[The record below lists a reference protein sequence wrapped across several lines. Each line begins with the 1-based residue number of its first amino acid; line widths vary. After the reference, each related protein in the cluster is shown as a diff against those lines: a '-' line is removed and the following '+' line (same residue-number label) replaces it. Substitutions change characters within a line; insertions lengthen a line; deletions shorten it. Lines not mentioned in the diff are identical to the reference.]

1 MEFIVNHFFINDLKS
16 IYLKINSKKNNY
28 LNLMIYVNLK
38 QILKLKN
45 LNSTIVYLLTLNA
58 SSKPKLYRSQSKR
71 SYR

>member
-16 IYLKINSKKNNY
+16 IYLKIDSKKNNY

>member
-16 IYLKINSKKNNY
+16 IYLKINSKENNY

-45 LNSTIVYLLTLNA
+45 LNSTIVYLLIIVYLLMLNA
-58 SSKPKLYRSQSKR
+58 SSKS
-71 SYR
+71 

>member
-16 IYLKINSKKNNY
+16 IYLKINSKENNY

-45 LNSTIVYLLTLNA
+45 LNSTIVYLLIIVYLLMLNA
-58 SSKPKLYRSQSKR
+58 SSKP
-71 SYR
+71 